1 VTPADLRLRLL
12 ASIADQ
18 WAENDGAHAEFVF
31 MDLPG
36 RAEVGY
42 IHGVAETRTATL
54 RWLLTVPLATEPD
67 PEPEPET
74 HDRP

>member
-67 PEPEPET
+67 PEPET